1 MRPTKSANKEREGK
15 LDQRQPMS
23 VNARSNAI
31 IQSSSKL
38 IEGEEE
44 SSILER
50 LQVEKS
56 QFARFESNYSLKDW
70 LKGGK
75 VAD

>member
-1 MRPTKSANKEREGK
+1 MRPNKSANKERDDK

-31 IQSSSKL
+31 IKSSSKL

-44 SSILER
+44 SSIQER
-50 LQVEKS
+50 LQVERS
-56 QFARFESNYSLKDW
+56 
-70 LKGGK
+70 
-75 VAD
+75 